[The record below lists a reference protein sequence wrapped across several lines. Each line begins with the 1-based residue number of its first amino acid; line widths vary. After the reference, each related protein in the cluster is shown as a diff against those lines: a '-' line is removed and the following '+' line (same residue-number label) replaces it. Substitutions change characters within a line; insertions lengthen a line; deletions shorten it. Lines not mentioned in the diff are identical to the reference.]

1 MAHPADSLAT
11 SDYKN
16 PPCLRGTRDG
26 SPALALGLPTCCQT
40 RRVQIADCTSQTK
53 PPQKGGLIRGAPGAI
68 RTRNPRLRRAM
79 LYPVEPRVHL
89 RIYYKCLSV
98 NCKAL
103 TMPNNPVVKRATRA
117 TNLAQ
122 EAQRLRYCHLGQF
135 MTTDVL
141 VIFHQNFVRVQWT
154 IPQ

>member
-53 PPQKGGLIRGAPGAI
+53 PPQKGGLICGAPGAI

-89 RIYYKCLSV
+89 RIYYKYLSV

-103 TMPNNPVVKRATRA
+103 TMADDPIIQRASFRA
-117 TNLAQ
+117 NCVQ
-122 EAQRLRYCHLGQF
+122 ESECL
-135 MTTDVL
+135 
-141 VIFHQNFVRVQWT
+141 
-154 IPQ
+154 

>member
-16 PPCLRGTRDG
+16 PPCLRGMRDG
-26 SPALALGLPTCCQT
+26 SPALSLVLPTCCQT

-53 PPQKGGLIRGAPGAI
+53 PPQKGGLICGAPGAI

-89 RIYYKCLSV
+89 RIYYKYLSV

-103 TMPNNPVVKRATRA
+103 TMVDDPIIQRASFRA
-117 TNLAQ
+117 NCVQ
-122 EAQRLRYCHLGQF
+122 ESECL
-135 MTTDVL
+135 
-141 VIFHQNFVRVQWT
+141 
-154 IPQ
+154 